1 MLKFMFHVTCRY
13 EIMLKCW
20 QANADER
27 PLFSELV
34 ELVSTDLE
42 RQAGYLE
49 FSFSSDDIL
58 PKDNQEKSLPL
69 PSPTSTSPPLIV
81 VTPSDSDMETS

>member
-1 MLKFMFHVTCRY
+1 MLKFMFHVNCRY

-27 PLFSELV
+27 PPFSELV

-49 FSFSSDDIL
+49 FSFSADDVL
-58 PKDNQEKSLPL
+58 PKDNKETSLP
-69 PSPTSTSPPLIV
+69 STSPPLIV
-81 VTPSDSDMETS
+81 VTPSDSDMEAS